1 MMNTDDYLQMS
12 GIQHFAFCRRQWAL
26 AYLEQQ
32 WSENQRTAEGRL
44 QHTRCHDVTLTEKRG
59 DLLIARGMRVV
70 SHRLKLTGDCD
81 VVEFHRSPSGV
92 SLAGREGLWLPY
104 PVEYKKG
111 SDQTKESDEV
121 QLCGQALCLE
131 EMLCCQIPEGSLFYG
146 ETRRRT
152 RVAFDGTL
160 RQRTLDLLHELLG
173 YMDRGYTPGAKL
185 HKGCN
190 ACSLRDICLPKLSR
204 APSVADYIH
213 DRAGEDEP
221 CGNS

>member
-1 MMNTDDYLQMS
+1 ME
-12 GIQHFAFCRRQWAL
+12 RQWA
-26 AYLEQQ
+26 
-32 WSENQRTAEGRL
+32 ENARTAEG
-44 QHTRCHDVTLTEKRG
+44 HVFHETAHHGPESEARG
-59 DLLIARGMRVV
+59 DLLILRGLRVA
-70 SHRLKLTGDCD
+70 SPTLRLGGVCD

-160 RQRTLDLLHELLG
+160 RQRTIDLLHELLG

>member
-1 MMNTDDYLQMS
+1 ME
-12 GIQHFAFCRRQWAL
+12 RQWA
-26 AYLEQQ
+26 
-32 WSENQRTAEGRL
+32 ENARTAEG
-44 QHTRCHDVTLTEKRG
+44 QVFHETAHHGPESEARG
-59 DLLIARGMRVV
+59 ELLILRGLRVA
-70 SHRLKLTGDCD
+70 SPSLRLGGICD

-104 PVEYKKG
+104 PVEYKRG
-111 SDQTKESDEV
+111 SDQTRESDEV

>member
-1 MMNTDDYLQMS
+1 ME
-12 GIQHFAFCRRQWAL
+12 RQWA
-26 AYLEQQ
+26 
-32 WSENQRTAEGRL
+32 ENARTAEG
-44 QHTRCHDVTLTEKRG
+44 QVFHQTAHHGPESETRG
-59 DLLIARGMRVV
+59 DLLILRGLRVA
-70 SHRLKLTGDCD
+70 SPALRLGGICD

-92 SLAGREGLWLPY
+92 PLMGREGLWLPY

-111 SDQTKESDEV
+111 SDQTRESDEV

-152 RVAFDGTL
+152 RVAFDEPL

-213 DRAGEDEP
+213 DRAGEEEP
-221 CGNS
+221 CENS

>member
-1 MMNTDDYLQMS
+1 ME
-12 GIQHFAFCRRQWAL
+12 RQWA
-26 AYLEQQ
+26 
-32 WSENQRTAEGRL
+32 ENARTAEG
-44 QHTRCHDVTLTEKRG
+44 QVFHETAHHGPESEARG
-59 DLLIARGMRVV
+59 DLLILRGLRVA
-70 SHRLKLTGDCD
+70 SPSLRLGGICD

-92 SLAGREGLWLPY
+92 PLMGREGLWLPY

>member
-1 MMNTDDYLQMS
+1 ME
-12 GIQHFAFCRRQWAL
+12 RQWA
-26 AYLEQQ
+26 
-32 WSENQRTAEGRL
+32 ENARTAEG
-44 QHTRCHDVTLTEKRG
+44 QVFHETAHHGPESEARG
-59 DLLIARGMRVV
+59 ELLILRGLRVA
-70 SHRLKLTGDCD
+70 SPSLRLGGICD

-92 SLAGREGLWLPY
+92 SLAGLEGLWLPY

-160 RQRTLDLLHELLG
+160 RERTLDLLHELLG

>member
-1 MMNTDDYLQMS
+1 ME
-12 GIQHFAFCRRQWAL
+12 RQWA
-26 AYLEQQ
+26 
-32 WSENQRTAEGRL
+32 ENARTAEG
-44 QHTRCHDVTLTEKRG
+44 HVFHETAHHGPESEARG
-59 DLLIARGMRVV
+59 ELLILRGLRVA
-70 SHRLKLTGDCD
+70 SPTLRLGGVCD

-185 HKGCN
+185 RKGCN

>member
-1 MMNTDDYLQMS
+1 ME
-12 GIQHFAFCRRQWAL
+12 RQWA
-26 AYLEQQ
+26 
-32 WSENQRTAEGRL
+32 ENARTAEG
-44 QHTRCHDVTLTEKRG
+44 HVFHETAHHGPESEARG
-59 DLLIARGMRVV
+59 DLLILRGLRVA
-70 SHRLKLTGDCD
+70 SPTLRLGGVCD

-160 RQRTLDLLHELLG
+160 RQQTLDLLHELLG

>member
-1 MMNTDDYLQMS
+1 ME
-12 GIQHFAFCRRQWAL
+12 RQWA
-26 AYLEQQ
+26 
-32 WSENQRTAEGRL
+32 ENARTAEG
-44 QHTRCHDVTLTEKRG
+44 HVFHETAHHGPESEARG
-59 DLLIARGMRVV
+59 DLLILRGLRVA
-70 SHRLKLTGDCD
+70 SPTLRLGGVCD
-81 VVEFHRSPSGV
+81 VVELHRSPSGV
-92 SLAGREGLWLPY
+92 SLEGREGLWLPY